1 MGSGEGF
8 HCMGLGF
15 IYPEYVVHSG
25 VEVGDGGGFSC
36 GATIFSEAC
45 QPIHWPL
52 TQEDRYVSGF

>member
-1 MGSGEGF
+1 
-8 HCMGLGF
+8 MGLDF